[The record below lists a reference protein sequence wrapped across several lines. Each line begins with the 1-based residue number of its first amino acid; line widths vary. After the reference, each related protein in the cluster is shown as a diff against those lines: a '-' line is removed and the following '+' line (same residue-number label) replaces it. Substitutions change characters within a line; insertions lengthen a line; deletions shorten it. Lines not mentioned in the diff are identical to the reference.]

1 MATILYRTHEGKVEE
16 ARVEASRVS
25 SMLESG
31 WRVTE
36 HEDHSEE
43 VVEVSVSDLIE
54 IASKDFLSDVIV
66 DYLGLE
72 LPKRIDSMRNL
83 VATAAGDDTDLAD
96 YIVEKLNDIKD

>member
-1 MATILYRTHEGKVEE
+1 MATILYRTVDGKIEQTRAPAE
-16 ARVEASRVS
+16 RVS
-25 SMLESG
+25 SMLECG

-36 HEDHSEE
+36 HEDITEE

-54 IASKDFLSDVIV
+54 IASKDFLSDVIT

-83 VATAAGDDTDLAD
+83 VATAAGDDADLAD
-96 YIVEKLNDIKD
+96 YIVEKLKDAED